1 MAEQAPPGDPKSYRF
16 SKEHEWLA
24 TDASG
29 EAWVGITVFAANEL
43 GDIVFVELPKPGT
56 KIKQFEKFG
65 EIESVKAASD
75 LFSPISGEVLEA
87 NEELALKSELVNQS
101 PHQSGWLLRVRL
113 DDPAEA
119 QQLLDYP
126 AYQRYLQGLLGE
138 HG

>member
-1 MAEQAPPGDPKSYRF
+1 MAGHRCVRRGVGGHHRLCGERAG
-16 SKEHEWLA
+16 A
-24 TDASG
+24 TSFLWSSRSPAH
-29 EAWVGITVFAANEL
+29 
-43 GDIVFVELPKPGT
+43 

-75 LFSPISGEVLEA
+75 LFSPVSGEVLEA

-101 PHQSGWLLRVRL
+101 PHQLGWLLRVRL

-119 QQLLDYP
+119 QQLLDYA
-126 AYQRYLQGLLGE
+126 AYQRYLQGLIEG